1 MKIFKRFAFFIPVIF
16 GILLVVNMV
25 KKKQEPN
32 RPEVAELSRAVSV
45 LTAQL
50 QEIVPR
56 VTGYGYVVPT
66 ETWEAI
72 SEVSGKIVEIDPE
85 LKKGA
90 FYSKGELLLRID
102 PESYGLAKSKGVA
115 SVMSVEARLKEL
127 EQQRENTERLI
138 VIEKEALRLGK
149 KELER
154 KKVLFGKGY
163 LSQSELDG
171 EEKNILAQET
181 ALENLQNSLSLVPT
195 QKNALLAQKESDESS
210 LSELKLDIE
219 RTVIR
224 APFDCRI
231 SEVHVEANEFAQVGS
246 VLLKAVAISEVEVAV
261 QLTPSEFV
269 NLISSDSNVEQ
280 LFNEGV
286 SMEAMRDLV
295 GLSALVRL
303 PMFHREAVWEGSFRR
318 TSESVDQQT
327 GAVTV
332 YVSVADPYKK
342 MIPGIRPPL
351 IPNLYCEVELRGKP
365 QGESYLVPVRAVHAG
380 VLHLVGEEQRLT
392 RREVDVDMVIGD
404 FAVIRNGLNPGD
416 QVILTDLVPAI
427 EGMLVVPQE
436 DAEAVE
442 RRAALTSSI

>member
-1 MKIFKRFAFFIPVIF
+1 
-16 GILLVVNMV
+16 
-25 KKKQEPN
+25 
-32 RPEVAELSRAVSV
+32 
-45 LTAQL
+45 
-50 QEIVPR
+50 
-56 VTGYGYVVPT
+56 
-66 ETWEAI
+66 
-72 SEVSGKIVEIDPE
+72 
-85 LKKGA
+85 
-90 FYSKGELLLRID
+90 
-102 PESYGLAKSKGVA
+102 
-115 SVMSVEARLKEL
+115 
-127 EQQRENTERLI
+127 
-138 VIEKEALRLGK
+138 
-149 KELER
+149 
-154 KKVLFGKGY
+154 
-163 LSQSELDG
+163 
-171 EEKNILAQET
+171 
-181 ALENLQNSLSLVPT
+181 
-195 QKNALLAQKESDESS
+195 
-210 LSELKLDIE
+210 
-219 RTVIR
+219 
-224 APFDCRI
+224 
-231 SEVHVEANEFAQVGS
+231 
-246 VLLKAVAISEVEVAV
+246 
-261 QLTPSEFV
+261 
-269 NLISSDSNVEQ
+269 LISSDSNVEQ